1 MRKKPCD
8 EQLTALGCLAGG
20 VIALIPGTLFF
31 VAVTYQ
37 IQWLVYA
44 ITIPMLIIAFLFFL
58 AVLTPYSKRL
68 KEVCNTLLFLY
79 GIGFLID
86 FLLWQQ
92 EIKQNFSDTQKS
104 RISKKGCGFFVLWDN
119 LDQKPIFPSR

>member
-37 IQWLVYA
+37 IQWLAYA
-44 ITIPMLIIAFLFFL
+44 ITIPILIIVFLFFL
-58 AVLTPYSKRL
+58 AVLTQYSKGI
-68 KEVCNTLLFLY
+68 KEVCNTLLFLC

-86 FLLWQQ
+86 F
-92 EIKQNFSDTQKS
+92 
-104 RISKKGCGFFVLWDN
+104 FFDN
-119 LDQKPIFPSR
+119 RE